1 MLFRICFGAPATKKC
16 PFRAQTRTI
25 VYLCVPS
32 VESSEENVSKYDFWR
47 KSIWVLLVP
56 RGKVPKT
63 RNRAAAA
70 AWIYV
75 ANVEKT

>member
-1 MLFRICFGAPATKKC
+1 MAISYIFWRPHNKKG

-25 VYLCVPS
+25 VYLCAPS
-32 VESSEENVSKYDFWR
+32 VESSEENVSKYIFWR

-56 RGKVPKT
+56 RGKGTKT